1 MSRILGVYAAFRR
14 CPAPII
20 AVVQGKALGFGCA
33 LVGGADIAIA
43 SRDATFALTEM
54 PHGTAPTLALS
65 ALSHAAPKTLMDMVL
80 TVEEHDAEHAL
91 AAGIVSRIVDQSE
104 LEPTVARILDTLGGF
119 DRTNIST
126 CKRFI
131 QRGLNSTRIR
141 CPISLATRW
150 RRCDRADALHPP
162 ERPTC
167 IDRLPVWGPDRRTL
181 PRSPN
186 ARFIRRAVSAEHI
199 VAMWKATKS
208 RHDVPV
214 SRPTCNAALDVRV
227 PLLGRRIA
235 DIVQQPDTSIL
246 LSGDFGVMKRM
257 VQPDPLDRV

>member
-1 MSRILGVYAAFRR
+1 MFIPARKRAREKTGEIDPMTEGFKTERKGAFLHVTIDRADEGNRVTDPMLDGLASITDEASLDGDLKGIVLRGAGDDFCHGRVQGTPPPEGPPKNAYEIHQRVMSRILGVYAAFRR

-131 QRGLNSTRIR
+131 QRGLSLDPDTM
-141 CPISLATRW
+141 SDLAGYTLAT
-150 RRCDRADALHPP
+150 
-162 ERPTC
+162 
-167 IDRLPVWGPDRRTL
+167 V
-181 PRSPN
+181 RS
-186 ARFIRRAVSAEHI
+186 R
-199 VAMWKATKS
+199 
-208 RHDVPV
+208 
-214 SRPTCNAALDVRV
+214 
-227 PLLGRRIA
+227 G
-235 DIVQQPDTSIL
+235 
-246 LSGDFGVMKRM
+246 
-257 VQPDPLDRV
+257 